1 MSTPVLAVENLTAG
15 YGTTAIVH
23 RVNVTLQER
32 EIAVIVGPNG
42 AGKSTLL
49 KAVFGLNMCFSGDI
63 LYRGSSILNTD
74 TANLVPMGIS
84 AVPQSGNVFPSLS
97 VTENLEIGTYAS
109 PPKNK
114 AQSLERILG
123 LFPDLKDKLKQ
134 DAGELSGGQRQM
146 LAIARALMS
155 EPQLLLLDEPTAGL
169 SPAFLEVIFDLI
181 LQVRSTGLS
190 ILMVEQNARQALR
203 IADTGYVLV
212 NGENAYTG
220 TGAELLDNDEV
231 RRSFLG
237 GQAHKNTNPVK
248 SNANSLNHVNSNQS
262 GSNTP

>member
-1 MSTPVLAVENLTAG
+1 MSTAVLTIDNLTAG
-15 YGTTAIVH
+15 YGTNAIIH
-23 RVNVTLQER
+23 DVNVTLQER

-49 KAVFGLNMCFSGDI
+49 KAVFGLNICFSGGIMFRD
-63 LYRGSSILNTD
+63 SSILGVD
-74 TANLVPMGIS
+74 TANLVPMGIC
-84 AVPQSGNVFPSLS
+84 AVPQSGNVFPTLS
-97 VTENLEIGTYAS
+97 VNENLEIGTYAH
-109 PPKNK
+109 PPSNK
-114 AQSLERILG
+114 GQVTERILS

-169 SPAFLEVIFDLI
+169 SPAFLEIIFDLI
-181 LQVRSTGLS
+181 LQVRGTGVS

-212 NGENAYTG
+212 NGENAFTG
-220 TGAELLDNDEV
+220 TGAQLLANDEV
-231 RRSFLG
+231 RASFLG
-237 GQAHKNTNPVK
+237 GQA
-248 SNANSLNHVNSNQS
+248 QS
-262 GSNTP
+262 RSTQPHSILAGSKKA

>member
-1 MSTPVLAVENLTAG
+1 VSEVVLDIRELTAG
-15 YGTTAIVH
+15 YGATAIVH
-23 RVNVTLQER
+23 AVNLTLQAQ

-49 KAVFGLNMCFSGDI
+49 KAVFGLNTCFSGAIDF
-63 LYRGSSILNTD
+63 RGNSILGLH
-74 TANLVPMGIS
+74 TAALVPMGIC

-97 VTENLEIGTYAS
+97 VNENLEVGTYAH
-109 PPKNK
+109 PPKDK
-114 AQSLERILG
+114 TQTRESILA
-123 LFPDLKDKLKQ
+123 LFPDLKDKLHQ

-169 SPAFLEVIFDLI
+169 SPAFLEIIFDLI
-181 LQVRSTGLS
+181 LQVRSTGVS

-220 TGAELLDNDEV
+220 TGAQLLANDEV

-237 GQAHKNTNPVK
+237 GRST
-248 SNANSLNHVNSNQS
+248 S
-262 GSNTP
+262 T

>member
-1 MSTPVLAVENLTAG
+1 MSEPVLSINDLTAG
-15 YGTTAIVH
+15 YATTPIVH
-23 RVNVTLQER
+23 GVSVTLRES

-49 KAVFGLNMCFSGDI
+49 KAVFGLNVRFSGDI
-63 LYRGSSILNTD
+63 VYRGSSIITTD
-74 TANLVPMGIS
+74 TASLVPLGIC

-97 VTENLEIGTYAS
+97 VNENLAIGTYAH
-109 PPKNK
+109 PPQNRR
-114 AQSLERILG
+114 QTLERILS
-123 LFPDLKDKLKQ
+123 LFPDLKSKLGQ
-134 DAGELSGGQRQM
+134 EAGELSGGQRQM
-146 LAIARALMS
+146 LAIGRALMS

-169 SPAFLEVIFDLI
+169 SPAFLEIIFDLI
-181 LQVRSTGLS
+181 LQVRDTGVS

-220 TGAELLDNDEV
+220 TGRQLLENEAV

-237 GQAHKNTNPVK
+237 GRAAAG
-248 SNANSLNHVNSNQS
+248 SSL
-262 GSNTP
+262 P

>member
-1 MSTPVLAVENLTAG
+1 MNTPVLVIENLTAG

-23 RVNVTLQER
+23 DVNVTLQER

-49 KAVFGLNMCFSGDI
+49 KAVFGLNNCFSGDI
-63 LYRGSSILNTD
+63 LYRGSSILKTG

-97 VTENLEIGTYAS
+97 VTENLEIGTYARA
-109 PPKNK
+109 PKNK
-114 AQSLERILG
+114 AHTMARILS

-169 SPAFLEVIFDLI
+169 SPAFLEIIFDLI
-181 LQVRSTGLS
+181 LEIRSTGLS

-220 TGAELLDNDEV
+220 SGTELLANDEV

-237 GQAHKNTNPVK
+237 GQARLK
-248 SNANSLNHVNSNQS
+248 SKQS
-262 GSNTP
+262 DSDSP

>member
-1 MSTPVLAVENLTAG
+1 MSVPVLRIQDLTAG
-15 YGTTAIVH
+15 YGATAIIHSVDL
-23 RVNVTLQER
+23 TLQEQ

-42 AGKSTLL
+42 AGKSTVL
-49 KAVFGLNMCFSGDI
+49 KAVFGLNTCFSGAI
-63 LYRGSSILNTD
+63 EFRGQTIIGTQTSS
-74 TANLVPMGIS
+74 LVPMGIC
-84 AVPQSGNVFPSLS
+84 AVPQSGNVFPTLS
-97 VTENLEIGTYAS
+97 VDENLEVGTYAH

-114 AQSLERILG
+114 AQSRERILA
-123 LFPDLKDKLKQ
+123 LFPDLRGKLKQ

-169 SPAFLEVIFDLI
+169 SPAFLEIIFDLI
-181 LQVRSTGLS
+181 LQVRSTGVS

-212 NGENAYTG
+212 NGKNAYTG
-220 TGAELLDNDEV
+220 SGEELLANDEV

-237 GQAHKNTNPVK
+237 GRPVK
-248 SNANSLNHVNSNQS
+248 
-262 GSNTP
+262 

>member
-1 MSTPVLAVENLTAG
+1 MSTPVLAIDSLTAG
-15 YGTTAIVH
+15 YGKTAIVH
-23 RVNVTLQER
+23 NVDVALRTR

-49 KAVFGLNMCFSGDI
+49 KAVFGLNVCFSGDI
-63 LYRGSSILNTD
+63 LYQGSSIMGAD
-74 TANLVPMGIS
+74 TANLVPMGIC

-97 VTENLEIGTYAS
+97 VNENLEIGTYAH
-109 PPKNK
+109 PPKHK
-114 AQSLERILG
+114 ALSTERILS

-134 DAGELSGGQRQM
+134 EAGELSGGQRQM

-169 SPAFLEVIFDLI
+169 SPAFLEIIFDLI
-181 LQVRSTGLS
+181 QEVRKTGVS

-220 TGAELLDNDEV
+220 TGEQLLNNEDV

-237 GQAHKNTNPVK
+237 GRAKVHGH
-248 SNANSLNHVNSNQS
+248 SREAI
-262 GSNTP
+262 SNTPGSDSA

>member
-1 MSTPVLAVENLTAG
+1 MSEPVLEIRKLTAG
-15 YGTTAIVH
+15 YGSTPIVH
-23 RVNVTLQER
+23 SVDLALQNR

-49 KAVFGLNMCFSGDI
+49 KAVFGLNACFSGEI
-63 LYRGSSILNTD
+63 LYRGTSILGAE
-74 TANLVPMGIS
+74 TASLVPMGIA

-97 VTENLEIGTYAS
+97 VNENLEVGTYAH
-109 PPKNK
+109 PPKDK
-114 AQSLERILG
+114 AQSRSRILT

-134 DAGELSGGQRQM
+134 EAGELSGGQRQM

-169 SPAFLEVIFDLI
+169 SPVFLEVIFDLI
-181 LQVRSTGLS
+181 LQVRSTGVA

-212 NGENAYTG
+212 NGENAFTG
-220 TGAELLDNDEV
+220 TGSQLLANDEV

-237 GQAHKNTNPVK
+237 GRSTA
-248 SNANSLNHVNSNQS
+248 
-262 GSNTP
+262 

>member
-1 MSTPVLAVENLTAG
+1 MSTPVLAIDSLTAG

-23 RVNVTLQER
+23 NVNVALAAR

-49 KAVFGLNMCFSGDI
+49 KAVFGLNTCHSGDI
-63 LYRGSSILNTD
+63 LFRGSSIMRVD
-74 TANLVPMGIS
+74 TASLVPMGIC

-97 VTENLEIGTYAS
+97 VNENLEIGTYAH

-114 AQSLERILG
+114 AVSIERILS
-123 LFPDLKDKLKQ
+123 LFPDLRDKLKQ

-169 SPAFLEVIFDLI
+169 SPAFLEIIFDLI
-181 LQVRSTGLS
+181 QQVRDTGVS

-220 TGAELLDNDEV
+220 TGKELLNNDEV

-237 GQAHKNTNPVK
+237 GQSQTRSKTP
-248 SNANSLNHVNSNQS
+248 
-262 GSNTP
+262 GSNTA